1 MHVSP
6 SSLLAASLLLAPLA
20 SSGAPKVTTASGQ
33 APADLN
39 TAVAAFRLEIGLGGP
54 GNTTNGPFF
63 NGLRNINWDGA
74 PDTAAAP
81 NAMPADFFNN
91 NVRRGAVFTSPGG
104 SVQVSADSDNPAGA
118 AVRFAHLDPSYST
131 RFKAFTEQRLFAAV
145 GSTVIDTQFF
155 VPGSPATPATVNGFG
170 VVFTD
175 VDLANVSTIECFDAQ
190 NVSLGKFA
198 APIADNGLSFVGVF
212 FQDGERVARVRVTH
226 GTTPLA
232 AGVVDTATVDVVAT
246 DDFMFGEP
254 LPLTT
259 NATLINVSTRAR
271 VGTGE
276 DVAIAGFV
284 VGGTQPKL
292 VLVRAGGP
300 ALAPFGV
307 VGTLANPQLTLQTA
321 GGELVATNDNWG
333 NRPELAQA
341 ATRTGAYPFA
351 AGSNDAAALV
361 VLNPGAYSLL
371 VSGVNGGTGIALL
384 EVYEVK

>member
-1 MHVSP
+1 MHSL
-6 SSLLAASLLLAPLA
+6 SSFLTTSLLLAPLA
-20 SSGAPKVTTASGQ
+20 ALGAPKVTTASGP
-33 APADLN
+33 APADIN
-39 TAVAAFRLEIGLGGP
+39 AAVAAFRLEIGLGGP

-63 NGLRNINWDGA
+63 NGLRNINWDGT
-74 PDTAAAP
+74 PDTSSAP

-104 SVQVSADSDNPAGA
+104 SVQVSADSDNPTAT
-118 AVRFAHLDPSYST
+118 AVRFAHLDASYAT

-170 VVFTD
+170 AVFTD
-175 VDLANVSTIECFDAQ
+175 VDLANISSLECFNAQ
-190 NVSLGKFA
+190 GQSLGRFY
-198 APIADNGLSFVGVF
+198 APVSDNGLSFVGVF

-226 GTTPLA
+226 GNLPLA
-232 AGVVDTATVDVVAT
+232 AGAVDTATLDVVAT

-259 NATLINVSTRAR
+259 NATLINLSTRAR

-284 VGGTQPKL
+284 VGGSQPKL
-292 VLVRAGGP
+292 LLVRAGGP

-321 GGELVATNDNWG
+321 AGEVVATNDNWS

-371 VSGVNGGTGIALL
+371 VSGVSGSTGIALL
-384 EVYEVK
+384 EVYEVN